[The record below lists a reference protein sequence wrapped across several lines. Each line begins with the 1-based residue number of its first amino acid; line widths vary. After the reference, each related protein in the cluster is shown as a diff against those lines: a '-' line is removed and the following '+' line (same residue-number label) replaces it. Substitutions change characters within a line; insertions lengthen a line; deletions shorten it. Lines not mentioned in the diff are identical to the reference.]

1 MREMLPHCRRMRWFR
16 KNSDSPR
23 LLSLSPLRYTEAG
36 LGGGGGGTGDVQDPG
51 CYIQAPA
58 GHGGGDHVDDHLG
71 HRSTLGRFSTST
83 HVWIP
88 GICLCHNLSD
98 GLLAMRRRTRHRS
111 GSDVASVLPHEP
123 AGSVGEGV
131 SGLFERS
138 VAVIATSFLPS
149 SKDVEKGFSE
159 NNSYGERTLRYRNV
173 TGEGVVLIVNL
184 EERRVRRTVRSLSGS
199 YNIKSPGRDNGDGLI
214 DHSPKSLPQ
223 TISIAPEESS
233 GSEAGSSLSNF
244 NHPEDDDDCQELL
257 SCDQDSLDDKDL
269 SSVTPSPSCL
279 LRLDHQIIKEVENE
293 GDASESEISS
303 VCYDPSSYIRPG
315 GRVHVDRTG
324 VYSVS
329 KSNENVVYF
338 SSQEEDLRYHEQ
350 GDDSGSHLEINIG
363 DIHKSLGIHPSKSLG
378 DNSTKQPKSKW
389 RRNSRDSVSSTSC
402 LSAKLR
408 AMSEKYLKSS
418 TSRFLAKLY
427 RHTGINTQTS
437 DYNENGTD
445 KKNKPS
451 TKAKLRSFSYGAL
464 PGIEEFQRRH
474 NPLYHEEDEDIH
486 DHIGVIEDLGHVSA
500 REVEDCDSGII
511 VNDSTTSSMLEGG
524 LCNRG
529 SCRRESISSH
539 KCTRGQSGRVCSHL
553 RSASQDH
560 QRSISLC
567 HYHPNFHPAEIRPTT
582 NYLDENVDVWSNG
595 SREESA
601 LEPTD
606 DDVSSERKCPQRAAS
621 LDRREMFRRY
631 HSGEFG
637 SHDKRISETCS
648 PELML
653 ELTDKQRRRLI
664 SSTNVDSE
672 IVKSAPPLPP
682 HRNEVDALD
691 TTGPTNLRRE
701 FKVIRLCRTEPG
713 EELGIFIAKT
723 LLFEQG
729 NPGYVIAHIVPGG
742 IAERDAT
749 LQVGDEIVNV
759 NGRRLRGLTMGG
771 AREALGSGLSEVDLV
786 IARPLHPHD
795 MLHEAVKRRTSGSRR
810 ISISRDT
817 MIESSVDYE
826 NVSFL
831 PQNRDNYFNTSETS
845 SSVRSSMSFS
855 PDSLAEKERID
866 STSSE
871 ATIAIDGMRDEVF
884 DNNDKVFSS
893 TPKAVKKRHHFQKNS
908 SGKLYRRNVVSYS
921 EGLKPSSAL
930 GKKETSVFESE
941 SKSTE
946 KHPKSRS
953 KNIDKLTS
961 KVSLCSNEI
970 DSLTSTT
977 NFCTLP
983 RRPRS
988 TVCTF
993 HTVIFEKGS
1002 GKKGLGF
1009 TIVGGRDSPRGA
1021 LGIFVKS
1028 ILANGQAADDGRL
1041 RAGDEVLAVNGQVC
1055 HDLSHSEAVA
1065 LFKKIKSGP
1074 VALHICR
1081 RVRIRDASTKAKSCT
1096 DLVQSTEPDE

>member
-1 MREMLPHCRRMRWFR
+1 M
-16 KNSDSPR
+16 SSPR
-23 LLSLSPLRYTEAG
+23 RCGPDCQPR
-36 LGGGGGGTGDVQDPG
+36 GGRDVFVVQF
-51 CYIQAPA
+51 
-58 GHGGGDHVDDHLG
+58 GH
-71 HRSTLGRFSTST
+71 
-83 HVWIP
+83 
-88 GICLCHNLSD
+88 CL
-98 GLLAMRRRTRHRS
+98 
-111 GSDVASVLPHEP
+111 
-123 AGSVGEGV
+123 
-131 SGLFERS
+131 
-138 VAVIATSFLPS
+138 
-149 SKDVEKGFSE
+149 
-159 NNSYGERTLRYRNV
+159 
-173 TGEGVVLIVNL
+173 VLIVSSHQSRN
-184 EERRVRRTVRSLSGS
+184 
-199 YNIKSPGRDNGDGLI
+199 NGDGLVV
-214 DHSPKSLPQ
+214 HSKVVHLSPVRWQRRHVSDTNCYSVKERIVVMGTAAERNGRCWSPHRRRHSSKITPPITPP
-223 TISIAPEESS
+223 TILLDGSPVPCTPSSREKRNPLLDRVKNTRLSCFRSSGTASQPDESS

-303 VCYDPSSYIRPG
+303 VCYDPSSHIRPG

-363 DIHKSLGIHPSKSLG
+363 DIHKSLGIYPSKSLG

-437 DYNENGTD
+437 EYNENGSE

-486 DHIGVIEDLGHVSA
+486 DHIGAIEDLGHVSA

-529 SCRRESISSH
+529 SCRRESITSH
-539 KCTRGQSGRVCSHL
+539 KCTHGHSGRVCSHL

-582 NYLDENVDVWSNG
+582 NYLDENVDVWING
-595 SREESA
+595 SREESV
-601 LEPTD
+601 LEHTD
-606 DDVSSERKCPQRAAS
+606 DGVSSERKCPQRAAS

-637 SHDKRISETCS
+637 GHDKRISETCS

-653 ELTDKQRRRLI
+653 ELTDKQRRRQRI

-672 IVKSAPPLPP
+672 IVKAAPPLPP
-682 HRNEVDALD
+682 HRNEVDAVD
-691 TTGPTNLRRE
+691 ATGPINLKRE
-701 FKVIRLCRTEPG
+701 FKVVRLCRNEPG

-723 LLFEQG
+723 LLSEQG

-742 IAERDAT
+742 IAERDGT

-795 MLHEAVKRRTSGSRR
+795 ILHESVKRRSSGYRR

-826 NVSFL
+826 NVSLL
-831 PQNRDNYFNTSETS
+831 PHNRDNYFNTSETS

-921 EGLKPSSAL
+921 EGLKSSSAL
-930 GKKETSVFESE
+930 GKKEASVFENE

-961 KVSLCSNEI
+961 KVSLGSNEI
-970 DSLTSTT
+970 DSLTSAT